1 MTRNSPPT
9 GKSPVSDPSELH
21 AVELDS
27 GRNEALLPGFRVVGP
42 LGLAYDISPDGREVV
57 VSALDARGK
66 RRLWVAPLD
75 RHSAPR
81 QILNTEGDYPLF
93 GPDGDIFFR
102 AIEGTSAFVYRV
114 HEDGSG
120 ARRAIEQTVARL
132 DGISRDGQ
140 WLVAMARIPGSDGPR
155 YIAFSLQDKNR
166 IIILGANLAGGEPKL
181 GWSPDG
187 RWIFVSLPTP
197 SKMASRWAYAI
208 PLSTGRV
215 FTKIPAGGFQSEAE
229 IAKLPGARRIDAF
242 DVALGPRTET
252 YAFSR
257 ATVQRNLY
265 RITLP

>member
-1 MTRNSPPT
+1 VRGWVVRAPP
-9 GKSPVSDPSELH
+9 P
-21 AVELDS
+21 
-27 GRNEALLPGFRVVGP
+27 
-42 LGLAYDISPDGREVV
+42 
-57 VSALDARGK
+57 RGK
-66 RRLWVAPLD
+66 PGWGVPPRARP
-75 RHSAPR
+75 SPPR
-81 QILNTEGDYPLF
+81 QIPNAEGDCPLF
-93 GPDGDIFFR
+93 GAEGEIFFR
-102 AIEGTSAFVYRV
+102 AIEGTSPFVYRV

-215 FTKIPAGGFQSEAE
+215 FPKIPAGGFQSEAE

-242 DVALGPRTET
+242 DMALGPRTE
-252 YAFSR
+252 
-257 ATVQRNLY
+257 
-265 RITLP
+265 